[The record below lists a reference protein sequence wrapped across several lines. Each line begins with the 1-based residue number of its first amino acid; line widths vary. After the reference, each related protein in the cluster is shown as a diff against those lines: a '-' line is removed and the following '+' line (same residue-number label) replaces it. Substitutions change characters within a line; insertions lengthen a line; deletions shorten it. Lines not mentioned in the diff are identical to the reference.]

1 MRLLIALHVIW
12 FDFTIVAELQ
22 AAMVS
27 RDAKGLRAAICKV
40 ENSHVISFASEEV
53 EAAKRL
59 LRHLEIIAEL
69 QTAMDSRDVKG
80 LRAAIRKMENSHFTF
95 SFTSEEVEAAKR
107 LLRHLEIIEGLKEAV
122 LKLDQKTMLELRNYS
137 KPPKLVHRVMK
148 AALLLLGDDETKTV
162 VSKAVLKLSK

>member
-22 AAMVS
+22 AAM
-27 RDAKGLRAAICKV
+27 
-40 ENSHVISFASEEV
+40 
-53 EAAKRL
+53 
-59 LRHLEIIAEL
+59 
-69 QTAMDSRDVKG
+69 DSRDVKG
-80 LRAAIRKMENSHFTF
+80 LRAAIRKMENSHFIF

-162 VSKAVLKLSK
+162 VSKAVLKLSKKKAFQSKYM

>member
-22 AAMVS
+22 AAM
-27 RDAKGLRAAICKV
+27 
-40 ENSHVISFASEEV
+40 
-53 EAAKRL
+53 
-59 LRHLEIIAEL
+59 
-69 QTAMDSRDVKG
+69 DSRDVKG
-80 LRAAIRKMENSHFTF
+80 LRAAIRKMENSHFIF

-107 LLRHLEIIEGLKEAV
+107 LLRHLEIMEGLKMAV